1 MKVPSVVSSL
11 LLLAGTTTVTAASVL
26 GKSPHPASP
35 HSQPQQLQQQQ
46 PLQAASED
54 AGSFA
59 DKHDLNRIID
69 QSPLLSF
76 HRDIV
81 KIESISENEADVGDF
96 IIQFLQERDFKVEKQ
111 VIEETGSNNESKP
124 RFNIYA
130 YPASNG
136 PPKILLTSHIDTVP
150 PFIPYSLDLPTG
162 SASAGKVRREDILIS
177 GRGSVDAKASVAA
190 QVFAVLEYLEKDPD
204 ASLGLLFVV
213 GEERSGTGMK
223 YFSQSPL
230 NTSPPTFHT
239 VIFGE
244 PTDLAL
250 VSGHKGALVFKVTA
264 KGQAAHSG
272 YPWLGRSAVSAI
284 LPALARLDQLEDIPV
299 EDGGLPSSE
308 KFGKTT
314 LNIGHVVGGVAPN
327 VVPASAYA
335 EAIMRLAVGDV
346 DLIKEIILKAVHD
359 STGGNED
366 VTVEFINNGTGYPP
380 VDFDTDVDGFNVT
393 TVNYA
398 TDAFHLHLH
407 EGSGGSRH
415 GRVRRYLYGPGN
427 IFVAHGDHEGL
438 PVWQIEEAVRGYK
451 KLIDA
456 AIERNR
462 Q

>member
-1 MKVPSVVSSL
+1 MKLPSVVSSL
-11 LLLAGTTTVTAASVL
+11 LLLAGTTAAASIL
-26 GKSPHPASP
+26 GKSPQSASP
-35 HSQPQQLQQQQ
+35 HSQPQLQQQQ
-46 PLQAASED
+46 PLQVASDED
-54 AGSFA
+54 EGSST

-81 KIESISENEADVGDF
+81 QIESISENEADVGEF
-96 IIQFLQERDFKVEKQ
+96 IIQFLQERGFKVEKQ
-111 VIEETGSNNESKP
+111 AIEEDTESDESSKP
-124 RFNIYA
+124 RFNVYA
-130 YPASNG
+130 YPATSG

-150 PFIPYSLDLPTG
+150 PFIPYSLSLPNN
-162 SASAGKVRREDILIS
+162 SSDSAGEVRRDDILIS

-190 QVFAVLEYLEKDPD
+190 QVFAVLEYLETYPG

-250 VSGHKGALVFKVTA
+250 VAGHKGSLVFKITA

-284 LPALARLDQLEDIPV
+284 LPALARLDQLEDLPV

-327 VVPASAYA
+327 VVPAFAYA
-335 EAIMRLAVGDV
+335 EVIMRLAVGNV

-359 STGGNED
+359 STGGSED
-366 VTVEFINNGTGYPP
+366 VTVEFLNGTGYPP

-415 GRVRRYLYGPGN
+415 GRVRRYLYGPGS

-438 PVWQIEEAVRGYK
+438 PVRQIEEAVRGYK